1 MSGVWVKVHPDQV
14 GGGGMEGVPDWA
26 EVSLVDGATERIYV
40 DNDGTTWHSY
50 TWYTPTEVASS
61 TSTTEIGSIRLTGE
75 GLVSLLIV
83 AGGGSG
89 WSNSGGG
96 GGGGV
101 MGGLEALPGGID
113 LKVFVGSGTTSSSE
127 PGGRS
132 SIHDIS
138 MGGGFY
144 RTPGSSGNGWPST
157 SNLTPG
163 AGAGGS
169 NTATEPGPGLFFD
182 WVEGPSAGL
191 VEYGK
196 GGRRSTTNEGL
207 FGEGGH
213 YQPSTA
219 TGNANSGGRAG
230 LVCVRVPQSF
240 AKNAV
245 VR

>member
-1 MSGVWVKVHPDQV
+1 MADTGVWVKVHPDAS
-14 GGGGMEGVPDWA
+14 GGQEGVPDWA

-50 TWYTPTEVASS
+50 TWYTPTQSDSVGG
-61 TSTTEIGSIRLTGE
+61 TTDVGFIRLANE
-75 GLVSLLIV
+75 GLVGLLIV

-89 WSNSGGG
+89 WSTSGGG

-101 MGGLEALPGGID
+101 MAGLEVLPGGID
-113 LKVFVGSGTTSSSE
+113 LKVFVGSGLVAPNGT
-127 PGGRS
+127 GGRS
-132 SIHDIS
+132 SIHEIS
-138 MGGGFY
+138 MGGGAY
-144 RTPGSSGNGWPST
+144 RTPGDSGNGWPST
-157 SNLTPG
+157 GTTPG

-169 NTATEPGPGLFFD
+169 NSSTEPGPGVLFD
-182 WVEGPSAGL
+182 WIEGPSAGL

-196 GGRRSTTNEGL
+196 GGRRASTNEGL

-213 YQPSTA
+213 YT
-219 TGNANSGGRAG
+219 TGADTGGPNSGGRAG
-230 LVCVRVPQSF
+230 LVCVRIPQSF